1 MLNNNEPFFEK
12 RYVHNCESCNYR
24 CICFRDVS
32 ASLMNDTILLVF
44 GDHGM
49 TRTGDHGGDSEDELD
64 AALFV
69 YSPTQIAG
77 KKVCHNATCN

>member
-1 MLNNNEPFFEK
+1 MAATLT
-12 RYVHNCESCNYR
+12 
-24 CICFRDVS
+24 
-32 ASLMNDTILLVF
+32 NDTLLLVL

-49 TRTGDHGGDSEDELD
+49 TRTGDHGGDSPDELD

-77 KKVCHNATCN
+77 KKVNTNINAICL